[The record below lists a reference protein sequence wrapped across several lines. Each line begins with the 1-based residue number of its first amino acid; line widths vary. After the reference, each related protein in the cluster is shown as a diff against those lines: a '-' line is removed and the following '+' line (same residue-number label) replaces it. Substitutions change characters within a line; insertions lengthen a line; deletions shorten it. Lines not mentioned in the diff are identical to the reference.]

1 MKGKKDKPSIR
12 KDILSLLER
21 NAKLTAEEVAVFLG
35 APEADVRK
43 EIALL
48 EKEKIICGCGA
59 FIDWSRTDGASLTAL
74 IEVKV
79 TPARG
84 KGFNRIAER
93 IYRFD
98 EVKAT
103 YLMSGAYDLA
113 VIVEGKSLNDIA
125 RFVSDKLS
133 PLESVLS
140 TATHFVLK
148 KYKDH
153 GVILNGQADDAE
165 RMIVSP

>member
-1 MKGKKDKPSIR
+1 M
-12 KDILSLLER
+12 DINLLNKLER
-21 NAKLTAEEVAVFLG
+21 NAKLTTKELAVFLNQS
-35 APEADVRK
+35 EQDVAASVAK
-43 EIALL
+43 M
-48 EKEKIICGCGA
+48 EKDGIICGYHTL
-59 FIDWSRTDGASLTAL
+59 INWEKTDKECVSAL

-84 KGFNRIAER
+84 QGFDKIAER

-98 EVKAT
+98 EVQAV
-103 YLMSGAYDLA
+103 YLMSGGYDLT
-113 VIVEGKSLNDIA
+113 VIIEGKTMKDIA
-125 RFVSDKLS
+125 IFVTSKLA

-153 GVILNGQADDAE
+153 GRILHDGSQEDE
-165 RMIVSP
+165 RMVVSP